1 MRRATVTVAGERTRV
16 TLSSRR
22 LTARINLRG
31 RKKMTVTVKIVAR
44 SRSGKTLRQTRI
56 YRTCV

>member
-1 MRRATVTVAGERTRV
+1 MVESG
-16 TLSSRR
+16 
-22 LTARINLRG
+22 LTAPTG
-31 RKKMTVTVKIVAR
+31 EFCSKKMTVTVKIVAR